1 MKYVK
6 NFKTHRNFNLMYNSH
21 SVKII
26 DKPYLV
32 FIMPKL
38 YYIEQGQDKT
48 TITRLQLPP
57 YSIFQNQGKTM
68 ALPGGPV
75 EDVSLVLFRS
85 DSKHFIRS
93 IEFDENLS
101 Q

>member
-6 NFKTHRNFNLMYNSH
+6 NFKTHHNFDLMYNSYL
-21 SVKII
+21 VKLI

-32 FIMPKL
+32 FIMRKL
-38 YYIEQGQDKT
+38 YYIEQGQVKT
-48 TITRLQLPP
+48 TITLLPLLP
-57 YSIFQNQGKTM
+57 YSILQNQGKTM
-68 ALPGGPV
+68 VLPGRPV

-93 IEFDENLS
+93 IELDENLTK
-101 Q
+101 